1 MSSSKR
7 DPRAMRLRILI
18 AVGIAICVLAPLAI
32 WILTRTMHRG
42 DQVESRSDGTIS
54 HLPPPSLTSGSDGGA
69 SVVGASGSA
78 SSRREAFAP
87 CLVVDERNEPVIS
100 ARLIVQETKDRYVPL
115 SQVLSLA
122 VSDSKGMMNLP
133 DGWRTPRAGCR
144 IALFAPGFCL
154 LPESEIPGG
163 ESPAKIVMKRAC
175 SLAIQC
181 IDHLGRPVLDACA
194 SISRTS
200 ADVDT
205 CFAALAEEIM
215 IPGPNPDSAI
225 HLGRSD
231 ASGIIS
237 IGGLDGDEYP
247 VSVQSS
253 SMILEAS
260 LEKTRCGVATEI
272 TARFRPVWIVGLE
285 IAGDRII
292 ASEFNRPRDS
302 RDVSAGVT
310 RPIDRHRRG
319 ASQKWSNAALELGSQ
334 WGDAPPKI
342 SYRLLGERS
351 GYYFGAVDATPLD
364 AFTAPTV
371 LTEKS
376 SNQVRTRP
384 LHFCFQDAGGL
395 RWSIDKATQLII
407 EPPSGGPMLLPM
419 DEMGKCVAPFG
430 SISVR
435 TLNKLIAGHVK
446 STKFLVDDSTPEE
459 IRIPVD
465 VRLREC
471 LLEIVSNEGWTAS
484 NGYVSLSM
492 EGRSAGFV
500 ASDLRGVKLVMPVG
514 RGTAVFS
521 AMNMNAKSVPFTVEP
536 TSIAEPQTIR
546 VEVQTSAN

>member
-1 MSSSKR
+1 MTNHDQRTRQFRLLLATGLFLLVSIAAWFLTRAARLEERDVRLPVGVSSDLSRPSSS
-7 DPRAMRLRILI
+7 
-18 AVGIAICVLAPLAI
+18 
-32 WILTRTMHRG
+32 
-42 DQVESRSDGTIS
+42 
-54 HLPPPSLTSGSDGGA
+54 PSASGEA
-69 SVVGASGSA
+69 AVVGAPVGG

-144 IALFAPGFCL
+144 LALFAPGFCM

-163 ESPAKIVMKRAC
+163 ETPARIVMKRAC
-175 SLAIQC
+175 SLAVRC

-200 ADVDT
+200 ADADT

-225 HLGRSD
+225 HLGRAD

-237 IGGLDGDEYP
+237 IGGLDGDEYS

-319 ASQKWSNAALELGSQ
+319 VSQKWSNAALELGSQ
-334 WGDAPPKI
+334 WGAAPPKI

-446 STKFLVDDSTPEE
+446 NPKFLVDDSTPEE
-459 IRIPVD
+459 LRIPVD

-471 LLEIVSNEGWTAS
+471 LLEIVSTEGWSAS

-500 ASDLRGVKLVMPVG
+500 ASDLRGVKLLMPVG

-521 AMNMNAKSVPFTVEP
+521 AMNMKAKSVPFTVEP